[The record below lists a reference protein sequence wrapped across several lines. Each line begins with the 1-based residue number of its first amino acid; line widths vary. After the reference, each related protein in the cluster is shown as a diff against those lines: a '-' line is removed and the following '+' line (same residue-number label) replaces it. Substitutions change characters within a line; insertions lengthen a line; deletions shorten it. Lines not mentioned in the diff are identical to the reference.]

1 MKKEIEIILESLDGF
16 KNPKVELEQ
25 YVTPS
30 NLAGFVVTMA
40 KLFGDLNLVVDL
52 GCGTGIL
59 AIASAI
65 LGAYSI
71 GVDIDLDAIRIA
83 KENAKRVGV
92 KVDFVVCNVSDFWIK
107 KKCTVLMN
115 PPFGIKK

>member
-83 KENAKRVGV
+83 KENA
-92 KVDFVVCNVSDFWIK
+92 
-107 KKCTVLMN
+107 T
-115 PPFGIKK
+115 